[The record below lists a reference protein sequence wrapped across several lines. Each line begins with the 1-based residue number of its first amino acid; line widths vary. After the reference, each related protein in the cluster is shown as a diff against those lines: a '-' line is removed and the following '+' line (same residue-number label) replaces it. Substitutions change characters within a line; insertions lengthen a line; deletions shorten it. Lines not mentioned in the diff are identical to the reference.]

1 MTHLALEDLVDG
13 MIECADNAS
22 KLADDA
28 GRLYSVRRYST
39 AGALAIF
46 SLEESGKVLL
56 LSATAAA
63 VAQNSKPDWNEF
75 WRNWRKH
82 DEKVRLAS
90 LLDLG
95 AHGRDAVDLALRT
108 FILGD
113 LSRLRESFIYV
124 DRRDSRWLAP
134 KNQDREWVLELLDAA
149 EALSERLVSESNRRR
164 RKWIVEQFQTHA
176 LDPTQPN
183 PFIENLTQGL
193 EAIQARIQQINR
205 EIEGSRTDAA
215 G

>member
-1 MTHLALEDLVDG
+1 MTHLSVEDLVDG
-13 MIECADNAS
+13 MIECADNAR
-22 KLADDA
+22 KLAADA
-28 GRLYSVRRYST
+28 ARMYGVRRYST

-63 VAQNSKPDWNEF
+63 VAQDNKPDWNEF
-75 WRNWRKH
+75 WRNWKKH

-95 AHGRDAVDLALRT
+95 AHGKDAANLAMRA

-113 LSRLRESFIYV
+113 LSKLRESFIYV
-124 DRRDSRWLAP
+124 DRKDSRWLAP
-134 KNQDREWVLELLDAA
+134 KNQDRDWVLELLDAA
-149 EALSERLVSESNRRR
+149 EVLSERLASESNRRR
-164 RKWIVEQFQTHA
+164 RKWIIEQFQTHA
-176 LDPTQPN
+176 LDPTHPN
-183 PFIENLTQGL
+183 PFVENLTEGL
-193 EAIQARIQQINR
+193 EAIQEKVHQINR
-205 EIEGSRTDAA
+205 EIEGSRKDAA